1 KGADHSV
8 EGDINTIVILV
19 AVQIVVIV
27 LVIIFITFL
36 AIYLRRK
43 KFRSLQKSTFQL

>member
-1 KGADHSV
+1 KGENHVMEQDN
-8 EGDINTIVILV
+8 NTIVILISV
-19 AVQIVVIV
+19 LIVV

-43 KFRSLQKSTFQL
+43 KFRSLQTSTIRL